1 MMVQI
6 DESPAGKT
14 GPISLDHAVERL
26 RGRFSAVTGLETV
39 PLDRALGRVLATDQ
53 HSALAIPA
61 FDCSAMDGWAVHAAD
76 MGSGALPVGGRV
88 AAGHPRLEPV
98 RPGHTYR
105 IFTGAPLPAGLDA
118 VVMQEEATE
127 SEGGILLPIVAPGT
141 NVRRAGES
149 VALGDRALRAGTVLR
164 PQHLGLAAALGL
176 AELPVRQR
184 LRVAVAS
191 TGDEVRDPGS
201 PLPPGGLYD
210 SNRAMLIALLTAA
223 GCVVSDL
230 GIVADRP
237 GALVDT
243 LSLAAAGHDLILT
256 SGGVSVGEED
266 HVRAVLTSI
275 GTVEFWRLAI
285 KPGKPLL
292 VGRIGDIPLLGL
304 PGNPV
309 AVMIGFLL
317 IGREVVAALS
327 GAAPPSARRYTLPAA
342 FSLHKK
348 AGRREFPRA
357 IVTEAGTVRLHPSD
371 SSGVLSSVTASD
383 GLLDLP
389 EAELDIRPGDPVSF
403 LPFSE
408 VLP

>member
-1 MMVQI
+1 MVEI

-14 GPISLDHAVERL
+14 GPICLDRAVERL

-39 PLDRALGRVLATDQ
+39 SLDRALGRVLAADQ
-53 HSALAIPA
+53 HSPLAIPA
-61 FDCSAMDGWAVHAAD
+61 FDCSAMDGWAVRAEEL
-76 MGSGALPVGGRV
+76 GNGALPVGGRV
-88 AAGHPRLEPV
+88 AAGHPLLEPV
-98 RPGHTYR
+98 RPGHAYR

-127 SEGGILLPIVAPGT
+127 GEGGVLLPIVAPGT

-149 VALGDRALRAGTVLR
+149 VAVGDRVLRAGTVLR

-210 SNRAMLIALLTAA
+210 SNRAMLMALLAAA
-223 GCVVSDL
+223 GCVVTDL

-237 GALVDT
+237 GALSDT
-243 LSLAAAGHDLILT
+243 LLLAAAGHDLILT

-266 HVRAVLTSI
+266 HVRAVLARI

-292 VGRIGDIPLLGL
+292 VGRIDDTPLLGL

-327 GAAPPSARRYTLPAA
+327 GAEPPSARRYTLPAA
-342 FSLHKK
+342 FSLRKK

-357 IVTEAGTVRLHPSD
+357 VVTEAGTVQLHPSD

-389 EAELDIRPGDPVSF
+389 EAELDIHPGDPVSF
-403 LPFSE
+403 LPFCE

>member
-1 MMVQI
+1 MAPI
-6 DESPAGKT
+6 DESSAGT
-14 GPISLDHAVERL
+14 SGPICLDRAVERL
-26 RGRFSAVTGLETV
+26 RARFGPVCGIETV

-53 HSALAIPA
+53 RSSLAIPA
-61 FDCSAMDGWAVHAAD
+61 FDCSAMDGWAVRAD
-76 MGSGALPVGGRV
+76 ALGNGVLPVGGRV
-88 AAGHPRLEPV
+88 AAGHPLAEPI
-98 RPGHTYR
+98 RPCHAYR

-127 SEGGILLPIVAPGT
+127 GEGGVLLPIVAPGT

-149 VALGDRALRAGTVLR
+149 VAVGDLALPAGTLLR

-176 AELPVRQR
+176 ADLPVRQR

-191 TGDEVRDPGS
+191 TGDEVRDPGM

-210 SNRAMLIALLTAA
+210 SNRAMLKALLTSA
-223 GCVVSDL
+223 GCAVTDL

-237 GALVDT
+237 GALADA
-243 LSLAAAGHDLILT
+243 LGQAAIGHDLILT

-266 HVRAVLTSI
+266 HVRAVLSCI

-292 VGRIGDIPLLGL
+292 VGRIGTTPLLGL

-309 AVMIGFLL
+309 AVMVGFLL

-327 GAAPPSARRYTLPAA
+327 GAEAPPARRYTLPAA

-357 IVTEAGTVRLHPSD
+357 VLTETGTVGLHPSD

-389 EAELDIRPGDPVSF
+389 EAAVDIRPGDLVSF
-403 LPFSE
+403 LPFCE
-408 VLP
+408 VLR